1 MIWRKDK
8 DLILYFR
15 AKKSV
20 MVSLYLVRHG
30 ETIENVEQ
38 ILQGLMPGH
47 LSELGKQ
54 QAEGLATKL
63 MGIPFSQMY
72 VSDLNRTIETA
83 LILNEK
89 LQLPMQTTPLLRER
103 DWGTATGMKV
113 AEVDRQNL
121 PPSAET
127 VEHMAERGAAFI
139 HHLLT
144 HHDGET
150 ILAVSHGL
158 FSRCLQALVT
168 KCLIRETPRM
178 QNAEA
183 RILQIEQEVQ
193 PSNILGET
201 GATAN

>member
-1 MIWRKDK
+1 
-8 DLILYFR
+8 
-15 AKKSV
+15 

-38 ILQGLMPGH
+38 ILQGLMSGH
-47 LSELGKQ
+47 LSKLGKQ
-54 QAEGLATKL
+54 QAKELATKL
-63 MGIPFSQMY
+63 IGIPFSQMY

-83 LILNEK
+83 LILNKE

-139 HHLLT
+139 HHLLRWRNDFGCLSRLIFT
-144 HHDGET
+144 L
-150 ILAVSHGL
+150 LASFSHQML
-158 FSRCLQALVT
+158 NPRDAKNA
-168 KCLIRETPRM
+168 KC
-178 QNAEA
+178 
-183 RILQIEQEVQ
+183 
-193 PSNILGET
+193 
-201 GATAN
+201 

>member
-1 MIWRKDK
+1 
-8 DLILYFR
+8 
-15 AKKSV
+15 

-47 LSELGKQ
+47 LSKLGKQ
-54 QAEGLATKL
+54 QAEELATKL
-63 MGIPFSQMY
+63 TGIPFSQMY

-83 LILNEK
+83 LILNKE

-168 KCLIRETPRM
+168 KCSIRETPRM

>member
-1 MIWRKDK
+1 
-8 DLILYFR
+8 
-15 AKKSV
+15 

-47 LSELGKQ
+47 LSKLGKQ
-54 QAEGLATKL
+54 QAEELATKL
-63 MGIPFSQMY
+63 TGIPFSQMY

-83 LILNEK
+83 LILNKE

-113 AEVDRQNL
+113 SEVDRQNL

-127 VEHMAERGAAFI
+127 VEHMAERGATFI
-139 HHLLT
+139 DHLLT
-144 HHDGET
+144 HH
-150 ILAVSHGL
+150 VSHGL

-168 KCLIRETPRM
+168 KCSIRETQRM

-183 RILQIEQEVQ
+183 RILQINQEVQ
-193 PSNILGET
+193 PNSILGET